1 MVSKITPTYATASVG
16 HPPVSEIRR
25 SMMTHH
31 SRMKMRSR
39 PKRLQT
45 SLLSRSVGLTVFFTL
60 TFLLLLTPGEIRAGE
75 KITVGEVEEV
85 ILMPWG
91 VKLPARI
98 DTGAATSSLDAR
110 DLKVKNNIAE
120 FKLPKKYGDL
130 LLRLSV
136 IGWQDVRS
144 ADFKERRPIVEIT
157 LCMGPKL
164 IRTQVTLNDR
174 SSVRYPLIVGR
185 NILKDN
191 FVVDCMHSHCL
202 PPSCPEVHSP

>member
-1 MVSKITPTYATASVG
+1 MGNRQKRFRI
-16 HPPVSEIRR
+16 HPI
-25 SMMTHH
+25 
-31 SRMKMRSR
+31 
-39 PKRLQT
+39 LQ
-45 SLLSRSVGLTVFFTL
+45 SVGLV
-60 TFLLLLTPGEIRAGE
+60 FLLVLTIPVLFPSGKVNAGE
-75 KITVGEVEEV
+75 RITIGEVEDV
-85 ILMPWG
+85 ILIPWR

-110 DLKVKNNIAE
+110 ELKVKNNIAE
-120 FKLPKKYGDL
+120 FKLPKKYGGL
-130 LLRLSV
+130 LLRLPV
-136 IGWQDVRS
+136 VEWQNIRS

-202 PPSCPEVHSP
+202 PPSCPEVPTP